1 MVELHVGYFDW
12 SVAPCMQNVRC
23 MKLLDM
29 PSALILLLRVEGP
42 GLKVSG
48 RSAVLEQQINTFRR
62 HNTCCN

>member
-1 MVELHVGYFDW
+1 MVVLHVSYFDW

-29 PSALILLLRVEGP
+29 PSALILLFRVEGP

-48 RSAVLEQQINTFRR
+48 RSRTADQHLQAPQ
-62 HNTCCN
+62 HML